1 VGSVIVNESNSRFF
15 EAAPGRTAYI
25 MFNAAMRAE

>member
-1 VGSVIVNESNSRFF
+1 VNETNSRFF

-25 MFNAAMRAE
+25 MFTAALRN